1 MAIVPD
7 GGTSST
13 KCCQGNDKYAFQT
26 LTSVNK
32 PYFYLF
38 EQPFQQQYSI
48 RINFMLLI
56 VERVV
61 RIGKVMV
68 YWHL

>member
-48 RINFMLLI
+48 RINFMLI
-56 VERVV
+56 RD
-61 RIGKVMV
+61 M
-68 YWHL
+68 YS